1 MNDRPRRPRVF
12 SHRLSRG
19 SDLSPSALVASQVPF
34 EGTDEEIAAATK
46 LQAIQRGRAAR
57 ADVRKLKDERDAA
70 ASAAIETAT
79 AVAEAEAEAASAR
92 DAERALE
99 DEFEGT
105 EDEQAAA
112 TKLQAI
118 QRGRLARARVA
129 ELKAEHLATVA
140 RVAGAEAGD

>member
-1 MNDRPRRPRVF
+1 MF
-12 SHRLSRG
+12 
-19 SDLSPSALVASQVPF
+19 QVPF
-34 EGTDEEIAAATK
+34 QGTDEEIAAATK

-57 ADVRKLKDERDAA
+57 ADVRKLKDDRDAA

-92 DAERALE
+92 DAKRALE
-99 DEFEGT
+99 DELGGT

-129 ELKAEHLATVA
+129 ELKAEHLAAVA
-140 RVAGAEAGD
+140 RRRRRGRGDRARGHR